1 MLEYEFWR
9 FNAVILH
16 NLTFSSK
23 PNKWKIKDCIFSSR
37 VLKYDEM
44 VNLILPISILYTE
57 AANLIFGS
65 LPFLNLSLLILSS
78 MWAICSR
85 RQSTT
90 SIWGSNNSGANFSL
104 IHASCRR
111 WRTSRVLSS
120 SCSWDAMSSVD
131 PCSTYE
137 FRVRMFHWMDYR
149 YRSSNVINGNGS
161 ILVIKITSESIRFAD
176 SLLLAPTRLLS
187 IVRES
192 D

>member
-1 MLEYEFWR
+1 
-9 FNAVILH
+9 
-16 NLTFSSK
+16 
-23 PNKWKIKDCIFSSR
+23 
-37 VLKYDEM
+37 M

-78 MWAICSR
+78 MWAICSK

>member
-1 MLEYEFWR
+1 MR

-78 MWAICSR
+78 IWAICSR

-161 ILVIKITSESIRFAD
+161 ILVI
-176 SLLLAPTRLLS
+176 
-187 IVRES
+187 
-192 D
+192 

>member
-1 MLEYEFWR
+1 MEYYWVLA
-9 FNAVILH
+9 FNAGILH
-16 NLTFSSK
+16 NFTFSSK

-120 SCSWDAMSSVD
+120 SCSWDGMSSVD

-161 ILVIKITSESIRFAD
+161 ILVMKITSESIRFAD